1 MKSLTNND
9 RVNNWVWQ
17 GNNKTRQISYL
28 FIIQTSYHLDFEE
41 FDTHVLYLLH

>member
-1 MKSLTNND
+1 MIDEIIGCDKVTI
-9 RVNNWVWQ
+9 
-17 GNNKTRQISYL
+17 RQKNSYL